1 MSRFAYE
8 IIYSMCCM
16 SVARVSACDCR
27 IRAESCQIWLNLW
40 STWRPNYVVRVVWKW
55 IMDRD
60 ELIHFSIERLVEY
73 DIVIKITFKWEAK
86 KERSQMRKF
95 IQEQKIIIFLHILNL
110 HQYVNALRWI
120 IFYFLNNNSTFVRIQ
135 CCMIWFVYGFF
146 KFFFNSK
153 APLASKQSSSHNF
166 GNANWHWLWASDT
179 HMGSCLGKQRYH

>member
-16 SVARVSACDCR
+16 SVGRVSACDCR

-60 ELIHFSIERLVEY
+60 ELIHFSIERFVEY

-95 IQEQKIIIFLHILNL
+95 IQEQKIIILHFLNL
-110 HQYVNALRWI
+110 HQYVNDLRLI
-120 IFYFLNNNSTFVRIQ
+120 ILHLSEASAVWFDLFMDSSNFFLIQ
-135 CCMIWFVYGFF
+135 KRLWQA
-146 KFFFNSK
+146 SK
-153 APLASKQSSSHNF
+153 AVRTIWVIHI
-166 GNANWHWLWASDT
+166 WD
-179 HMGSCLGKQRYH
+179 RI

>member
-16 SVARVSACDCR
+16 SVGRVSACDCR

-60 ELIHFSIERLVEY
+60 ELIHFSIERFVEY

-95 IQEQKIIIFLHILNL
+95 IQEQKIIILHFLNL
-110 HQYVNALRWI
+110 HQYVNDLRLI
-120 IFYFLNNNSTFVRIQ
+120 ILHLSEASAV
-135 CCMIWFVYGFF
+135 WFDLFMDSSN
-146 KFFFNSK
+146 FFNSK
-153 APLASKQSSSHNF
+153 ALLASKQSSSHNL
-166 GNANWHWLWASDT
+166 GNT
-179 HMGSCLGKQRYH
+179 HMGSYLAKQRYHLALNT